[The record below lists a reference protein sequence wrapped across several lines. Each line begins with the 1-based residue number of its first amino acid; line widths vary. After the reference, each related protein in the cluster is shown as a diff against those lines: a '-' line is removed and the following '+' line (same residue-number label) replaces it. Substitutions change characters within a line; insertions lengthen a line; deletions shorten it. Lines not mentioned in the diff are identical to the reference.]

1 MANTPYVYLPD
12 LAGMVNVVPDGIL
25 SRTVSKTDTVTAV
38 VFSFGA
44 GQELSEHTS
53 AKAAIIQVLQ
63 GKAEISLGGETFEV
77 GPGALI
83 EMTPNLTH
91 RVLALTDMI
100 MLLLL
105 LQ

>member
-1 MANTPYVYLPD
+1 MTGAPFVYLPD
-12 LAGMVNVVPDGIL
+12 VAAMVNVVPDGIL
-25 SRTVSKTDTVTAV
+25 SRTVSRTDKVTAV
-38 VFSFGA
+38 VFGFGA

-63 GKAEISLGGETFEV
+63 GQAEISLGGETLEV
-77 GPGALI
+77 GPGSLI

-91 RVLALTDMI
+91 RVFAVTDMI

>member
-1 MANTPYVYLPD
+1 MGSAPFVYLPD
-12 LAGMVNVVPDGIL
+12 VAGMVNVVPDGIL
-25 SRTVSKTDTVTAV
+25 SRTVSKTDKVTAV

-63 GKAEISLGGETFEV
+63 GKAEISLGGETFEA
-77 GPGALI
+77 GPGSLI

-91 RVLALTDMI
+91 RVLAVTDMV